1 MFTIILIFILSVLVI
16 SLVFPKLDSLV
27 KLALSS
33 VFMIGTLGFLPF
45 LLFEKLGIPY
55 SSSII
60 YVVFVFAMIVLVLF
74 ILGNRPYFNFKEL
87 WSYKLII
94 IMFGLLIVRNS
105 FTPVRGWDAYSM
117 YDGRARMLMSGLKF
131 SDFAE
136 FNKYE
141 DTNYMYYSSY
151 PPMTSVVH
159 AVLYNLGLKTPMWI
173 YGLFYFSYFVF
184 IYQIIKETNI
194 NKYLKFG
201 LTAIAVFNP
210 IIFDQVNV
218 AYTNLPALGF
228 QTAALYLLI
237 KFIKF
242 GEPRFLMF
250 SGILLGFSNWTR
262 SLEPI
267 YIAIGIALSITLFYM
282 NNLSIFKKFFY
293 FVIFIVIALIPNL
306 IWSNYIKVNI
316 GNIGGTSQIGAVDLI
331 SSLLSSIYLSNI
343 TEVLYFIY
351 TTFMTMKWYFIV
363 FIVSLIGYYLNRKIR
378 FSNEMIFIS
387 LMVALIISIMS
398 VTYKWWNEI
407 PGSFLRSNILLMP
420 LMSIFAA
427 MSLSVLSNSKR

>member
-1 MFTIILIFILSVLVI
+1 
-16 SLVFPKLDSLV
+16 
-27 KLALSS
+27 
-33 VFMIGTLGFLPF
+33 MIGSLGFIPF
-45 LLFEKLGIPY
+45 LMFEKLGIPY
-55 SSSII
+55 SGSII
-60 YVVFVFAMIVLVLF
+60 YVIVTF
-74 ILGNRPYFNFKEL
+74 ILIISILYFMGNRPQFSFKDL
-87 WSYKLII
+87 MTYKLII
-94 IMFGLLIVRNS
+94 ILFGLLILRNS

-159 AVLYNLGLKTPMWI
+159 AVLYNQGFKTPMWI

-184 IYQIIKETNI
+184 IYQIIYETNI

-237 KFIKF
+237 KFIKLS
-242 GEPRFLMF
+242 EPRYLMV

-282 NNLSIFKKFFY
+282 KNISILKKVVY
-293 FVIFIVIALIPNL
+293 FASFILIALIPNL

-331 SSLLSSIYLSNI
+331 SSLLGSIYLSNV

-363 FIVSLIGYYLNRKIR
+363 FVVSLIGYYLNRKNS

-387 LMVALIISIMS
+387 LMIFFIISIMFAGTLYFS

-427 MSLSVLSNSKR
+427 MSLSILNYPKR